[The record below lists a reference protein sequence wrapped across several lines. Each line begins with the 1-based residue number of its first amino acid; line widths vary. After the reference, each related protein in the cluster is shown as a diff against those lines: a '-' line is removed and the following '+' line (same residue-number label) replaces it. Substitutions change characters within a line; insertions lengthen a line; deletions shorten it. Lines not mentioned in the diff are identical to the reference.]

1 MSYVAAWTGL
11 AVVVIIFQLVLHR
24 LARRKGLP
32 DEADQL
38 RQLRNLAESFNG
50 VFLLGSFALVAL
62 VGGVALVLRGDDV
75 GYAWF
80 VPVVLFC
87 LSAAESERHRRWLK
101 NELGDRGR
109 VELGDR
115 ALRRKKVAQGFLVFG
130 AAGWLS
136 SRLLEAA
143 LGPEEPHWAVILTGL
158 FGLAL
163 IVGFVGWLATKTL
176 SYAQG
181 DDLEEPRA

>member
-1 MSYVAAWTGL
+1 MTYVAAWTGL
-11 AVVVIIFQLVLHR
+11 AVAVIVFQVVVHR

-32 DEADQL
+32 DDAGQL

-62 VGGVALVLRGDDV
+62 VGGVALVLRGDAI

-80 VPVVLFC
+80 VPVALFC
-87 LSAAESERHRRWLK
+87 LSTAESERHRRWLK
-101 NELGDRGR
+101 AEIGDRGR
-109 VELGDR
+109 TTLSERGQ
-115 ALRRKKVAQGFLVFG
+115 RRKRISQGFLVFG

-136 SRLLEAA
+136 SRLLKAA

-181 DDLEEPRA
+181 DDLEET